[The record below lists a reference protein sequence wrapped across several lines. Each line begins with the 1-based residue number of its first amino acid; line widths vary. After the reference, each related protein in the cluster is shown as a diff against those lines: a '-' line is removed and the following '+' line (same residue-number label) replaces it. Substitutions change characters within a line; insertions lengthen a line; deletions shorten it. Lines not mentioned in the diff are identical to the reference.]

1 MITTPVVECVGEAAT
16 RDSAPNGARP
26 PAIAVPISRPE
37 LTPVERFS
45 TANWRL
51 RNEPCGANIIGA
63 STPVPIAIAMG
74 WDLVWFGVMMTINL
88 AIGQFTP
95 PMAISLM
102 ITSRIAGIGMEQTFR
117 WVIWLVLAMTL
128 VATYTS
134 ASSFI
139 GGPGAAYKIGLGW
152 VLLAMIQL
160 PTVWLT
166 LGVLGK
172 KFAII
177 ARRVNAVTINDMLWA
192 RYRSKWVVVL
202 GSVTII
208 LAFIATMVVQFI
220 GGARLLET
228 ATGLSYQQGLFLF
241 ASCVL
246 LYTVIGGFRAVVMT
260 DALQG
265 IVMLIGT
272 GALLAGILIAGDG
285 LPNLV
290 HQLKEIDP
298 KLVSPQG
305 AGDMLT
311 QPFMLSFWVL
321 VCIGVVGLPHS
332 ALRCFGYRDSKALH
346 RGILIGTI
354 VCALLMFGMH
364 LAGALGRAIL
374 PGMDSPDKIMPSLMM
389 EVLPPWLAGVFLAA
403 PMAAIMST
411 IDSQLIQASATLV
424 KDLYLNYLNPRQ
436 EKLEVRV
443 PRLSLLCTLILG
455 TLVLLAA
462 LQPPEMIIWLNLLAF
477 GGLQAVFL
485 WPLVLGLYWSRA
497 NGPGALASMVCGIL
511 CYGTLSQWGI
521 KVAGLHAIVPS
532 LALGLAAFVLVS
544 LLTPAPDQR
553 VRRLFDQN

>member
-1 MITTPVVECVGEAAT
+1 MNLELLLPLCIYLVLVLGVGFWA
-16 RDSAPNGARP
+16 
-26 PAIAVPISRPE
+26 SRHRVGGDFVQE
-37 LTPVERFS
+37 YF
-45 TANWRL
+45 
-51 RNEPCGANIIGA
+51 IGNR
-63 STPVPIAIAMG
+63 SMG
-74 WDLVWFGVMMTINL
+74 G
-88 AIGQFTP
+88 
-95 PMAISLM
+95 
-102 ITSRIAGIGMEQTFR
+102 
-117 WVIWLVLAMTL
+117 LVLAMTL

-192 RYRSKWVVVL
+192 RYQSRAVVVL

-241 ASCVL
+241 AGCVL

-265 IVMLIGT
+265 IIMLIGT
-272 GALLAGILIAGDG
+272 GALLVGILIAGDG
-285 LPNLV
+285 LPNLI
-290 HQLKEIDP
+290 HQLKAIDP

-321 VCIGVVGLPHS
+321 VCVGVVGLPHS

-354 VCALLMFGMH
+354 VSAFLMFGMH

-424 KDLYLNYLNPRQ
+424 KDLYLNYLSPEKAGQ

-511 CYGTLSQWGI
+511 CYGILSQWGI
-521 KVAGLHAIVPS
+521 KLAGLHAIVPS
-532 LALGLAAFVLVS
+532 LAMGLIAFVLVS
-544 LLTPAPDQR
+544 LLTPAPSQS
-553 VRRLFDQN
+553 VRRLFEPCSAMD

>member
-1 MITTPVVECVGEAAT
+1 M
-16 RDSAPNGARP
+16 NL
-26 PAIAVPISRPE
+26 E
-37 LTPVERFS
+37 LLLP
-45 TANWRL
+45 L
-51 RNEPCGANIIGA
+51 LIYLL
-63 STPVPIAIAMG
+63 
-74 WDLVWFGVMMTINL
+74 LVL
-88 AIGQFTP
+88 
-95 PMAISLM
+95 
-102 ITSRIAGIGMEQTFR
+102 GIGYWASRRRRGGDFMQEYFIGNR
-117 WVIWLVLAMTL
+117 SMGGLVLAMTL

-192 RYRSKWVVVL
+192 RYQSKAVVVL

-228 ATGLSYQQGLFLF
+228 ATGLSYQQGLLLF

-246 LYTVIGGFRAVVMT
+246 LYTIIGGFRAVVMT

-265 IVMLIGT
+265 IIMLIGT
-272 GALLAGILIAGDG
+272 GALLAGVLIAGDG
-285 LPNLV
+285 LPNLLHRLEV
-290 HQLKEIDP
+290 IDP

-311 QPFMLSFWVL
+311 QPFMLSFWIL
-321 VCIGVVGLPHS
+321 VCVGVVGLPHS

-354 VCALLMFGMH
+354 VSALLMFGMH
-364 LAGALGRAIL
+364 LAGALGRALL
-374 PGMDSPDKIMPSLMM
+374 PAMDSPDKIMPALMM
-389 EVLPPWLAGVFLAA
+389 EVLPPWLAGIFLAA

-424 KDLYLNYLNPRQ
+424 KDLWLNYLSPKQSQ

-443 PRLSLLCTLILG
+443 PRLSLITTLILG
-455 TLVLLAA
+455 ALVLLAA

-485 WPLVLGLYWSRA
+485 WPLVLGLYWPRA
-497 NGPGALASMVCGIL
+497 NGQGALASMVAGLL
-511 CYGTLSQWGI
+511 CYGILSQWGI
-521 KVAGLHAIVPS
+521 KLAGLHAIVPS
-532 LALGLAAFVLVS
+532 LGLGLAAFVLIS
-544 LLTPAPDQR
+544 LLTPAPGQT
-553 VRRLFDQN
+553 VRQLFDRD

>member
-1 MITTPVVECVGEAAT
+1 MNLELMLPLFVYLVLVLGVGFWAGRHRAGGDFVQEY
-16 RDSAPNGARP
+16 
-26 PAIAVPISRPE
+26 
-37 LTPVERFS
+37 F
-45 TANWRL
+45 
-51 RNEPCGANIIGA
+51 IGNR
-63 STPVPIAIAMG
+63 SMG
-74 WDLVWFGVMMTINL
+74 G
-88 AIGQFTP
+88 
-95 PMAISLM
+95 
-102 ITSRIAGIGMEQTFR
+102 
-117 WVIWLVLAMTL
+117 LVLAMTL

-208 LAFIATMVVQFI
+208 LAFVATMVMQFI

-260 DALQG
+260 YALQG
-265 IVMLIGT
+265 IIMLIGT

-285 LPNLV
+285 LPNLI
-290 HQLKEIDP
+290 HQLKVIDP
-298 KLVSPQG
+298 KLVSPTG

-311 QPFMLSFWVL
+311 HPFMLSFWIL
-321 VCIGVVGLPHS
+321 VCVGVVGLPHS

-346 RGILIGTI
+346 RGILIGT
-354 VCALLMFGMH
+354 VVSALLMLGMH

-436 EKLEVRV
+436 EKLEVRI

-497 NGPGALASMVCGIL
+497 NGPGALASMVSGIV
-511 CYGTLSQWGI
+511 CYGALSQWGI
-521 KVAGLHAIVPS
+521 KLAGLHAIVPS
-532 LALGLAAFVLVS
+532 LGLGLVAFILVS
-544 LLTPAPDQR
+544 LLTPPPDQS
-553 VRRLFDQN
+553 VRRLFDQK

>member
-1 MITTPVVECVGEAAT
+1 MNI
-16 RDSAPNGARP
+16 
-26 PAIAVPISRPE
+26 E
-37 LTPVERFS
+37 LLLP
-45 TANWRL
+45 L
-51 RNEPCGANIIGA
+51 LIYLL
-63 STPVPIAIAMG
+63 
-74 WDLVWFGVMMTINL
+74 LVL
-88 AIGQFTP
+88 
-95 PMAISLM
+95 
-102 ITSRIAGIGMEQTFR
+102 GIGYWASRRRQGGDFMQEYFIGNR
-117 WVIWLVLAMTL
+117 SMGGLVLAMTL

-192 RYRSKWVVVL
+192 RYQSKAVVVL

-265 IVMLIGT
+265 IIMLIGT
-272 GALLAGILIAGDG
+272 GALLAGVLIAGDG
-285 LPNLV
+285 LPNLI
-290 HQLKEIDP
+290 HQLEVIDP

-311 QPFMLSFWVL
+311 QPFMLSFWIL
-321 VCIGVVGLPHS
+321 VCVGVIGLPHS
-332 ALRCFGYRDSKALH
+332 ALRCFGYKDSKALH

-354 VCALLMFGMH
+354 VSALLMFGMH

-374 PGMDSPDKIMPSLMM
+374 PAMDSPDKIMPALMM
-389 EVLPPWLAGVFLAA
+389 EVLPPWLAGIFLAA

-411 IDSQLIQASATLV
+411 IDSQLIQTSATLV
-424 KDLYLNYLNPRQ
+424 KDLWLNYLSPKQ
-436 EKLEVRV
+436 SQQKLEVRI
-443 PRLSLLCTLILG
+443 PRLSLITTLILG

-485 WPLVLGLYWSRA
+485 WPLVLGLYWPRA
-497 NGPGALASMVCGIL
+497 NGQGALACMVSGIL
-511 CYGTLSQWGI
+511 CYGVLSHWGI
-521 KVAGLHAIVPS
+521 KLAGLHAIVPS
-532 LALGLAAFVLVS
+532 LGLGLFVFVLVS
-544 LLTPAPDQR
+544 LLTPPPGVV
-553 VRRLFDQN
+553 VRQLFDRG

>member
-1 MITTPVVECVGEAAT
+1 M
-16 RDSAPNGARP
+16 NL
-26 PAIAVPISRPE
+26 E
-37 LTPVERFS
+37 LLLP
-45 TANWRL
+45 L
-51 RNEPCGANIIGA
+51 LIYLL
-63 STPVPIAIAMG
+63 
-74 WDLVWFGVMMTINL
+74 LVL
-88 AIGQFTP
+88 
-95 PMAISLM
+95 
-102 ITSRIAGIGMEQTFR
+102 GIGYWASRRRRGGDFMQEYFIGNR
-117 WVIWLVLAMTL
+117 SMGGLVLAMTL

-192 RYRSKWVVVL
+192 RYQSKAVVVL

-228 ATGLSYQQGLFLF
+228 ATGLSYQQGLLLF

-246 LYTVIGGFRAVVMT
+246 LYTIIGGFRAVVMT

-265 IVMLIGT
+265 IIMLIGT
-272 GALLAGILIAGDG
+272 GALLAGVLIAGDG
-285 LPNLV
+285 LPNLLHRLEV
-290 HQLKEIDP
+290 IDP

-311 QPFMLSFWVL
+311 QPFMLSFWIL
-321 VCIGVVGLPHS
+321 VCVGVVGLPHS

-354 VCALLMFGMH
+354 VSALLMFGMH
-364 LAGALGRAIL
+364 LAGALGRALL
-374 PGMDSPDKIMPSLMM
+374 PAMDSPDKIMPALMM
-389 EVLPPWLAGVFLAA
+389 EVLPPWLAGIFLAA

-424 KDLYLNYLNPRQ
+424 KDLWLNYLSPKQSQ

-443 PRLSLLCTLILG
+443 PRLSLITTLILG
-455 TLVLLAA
+455 ALLLLAA

-485 WPLVLGLYWSRA
+485 WPLVLGLYWPRA
-497 NGPGALASMVCGIL
+497 NGQGALASMVAGLL
-511 CYGTLSQWGI
+511 CYGILSQWGI
-521 KVAGLHAIVPS
+521 KLAGLHAIVPS
-532 LALGLAAFVLVS
+532 LGLGLAAFVLIS
-544 LLTPAPDQR
+544 LLTPAPGQT
-553 VRRLFDQN
+553 VRQLFDRD

>member
-1 MITTPVVECVGEAAT
+1 MNLELMLPLFVYLVLVLGVGFWAGRHRAGGDFVQEY
-16 RDSAPNGARP
+16 
-26 PAIAVPISRPE
+26 
-37 LTPVERFS
+37 F
-45 TANWRL
+45 
-51 RNEPCGANIIGA
+51 IGNR
-63 STPVPIAIAMG
+63 SMG
-74 WDLVWFGVMMTINL
+74 G
-88 AIGQFTP
+88 
-95 PMAISLM
+95 
-102 ITSRIAGIGMEQTFR
+102 
-117 WVIWLVLAMTL
+117 LVLAMTL

-246 LYTVIGGFRAVVMT
+246 LYTVLGGLRAVVMT
-260 DALQG
+260 EALQG
-265 IVMLIGT
+265 FIMLIGT

-285 LPNLV
+285 LPNLI
-290 HQLKEIDP
+290 HQLKVIDP
-298 KLVSPQG
+298 KLVSPTG

-311 QPFMLSFWVL
+311 HPFMLSFWIL
-321 VCIGVVGLPHS
+321 VCVGVVGLPHS

-346 RGILIGTI
+346 RGILIGT
-354 VCALLMFGMH
+354 VVSALLMLGMH

-424 KDLYLNYLNPRQ
+424 KDLYLNYLNPKQ
-436 EKLEVRV
+436 EKLEVRI

-497 NGPGALASMVCGIL
+497 NGPGALASMVSGIV
-511 CYGTLSQWGI
+511 CYGVLSQWGI
-521 KVAGLHAIVPS
+521 KLAGLHAIVPS
-532 LALGLAAFVLVS
+532 LALGLAAFILVS
-544 LLTPAPDQR
+544 LLTPAPDQS
-553 VRRLFDQN
+553 VCRLFDQK

>member
-1 MITTPVVECVGEAAT
+1 MNLELMLPLVIYLVLVLGVGFWA
-16 RDSAPNGARP
+16 
-26 PAIAVPISRPE
+26 SRHRAQGNFVQE
-37 LTPVERFS
+37 YF
-45 TANWRL
+45 
-51 RNEPCGANIIGA
+51 IGNR
-63 STPVPIAIAMG
+63 SMG
-74 WDLVWFGVMMTINL
+74 G
-88 AIGQFTP
+88 
-95 PMAISLM
+95 
-102 ITSRIAGIGMEQTFR
+102 
-117 WVIWLVLAMTL
+117 LVLAMTL

-192 RYRSKWVVVL
+192 RYQSKAVVIL
-202 GSVTII
+202 GSITII

-228 ATGLSYQQGLFLF
+228 ATGLSYQQGLMLF

-246 LYTVIGGFRAVVMT
+246 LYTIIGGFRAVVMT

-265 IVMLIGT
+265 IIMLIGT

-285 LPNLV
+285 LPNLI
-290 HQLKEIDP
+290 HQLREIDP

-311 QPFMLSFWVL
+311 QPFMLSFWIL
-321 VCIGVVGLPHS
+321 VCVGVVGLPHS

-346 RGILIGTI
+346 RGILIGT
-354 VCALLMFGMH
+354 VVSALLMFGMH

-403 PMAAIMST
+403 PMAAIMS
-411 IDSQLIQASATLV
+411 
-424 KDLYLNYLNPRQ
+424 
-436 EKLEVRV
+436 
-443 PRLSLLCTLILG
+443 
-455 TLVLLAA
+455 
-462 LQPPEMIIWLNLLAF
+462 
-477 GGLQAVFL
+477 
-485 WPLVLGLYWSRA
+485 
-497 NGPGALASMVCGIL
+497 
-511 CYGTLSQWGI
+511 
-521 KVAGLHAIVPS
+521 
-532 LALGLAAFVLVS
+532 
-544 LLTPAPDQR
+544 
-553 VRRLFDQN
+553 

>member
-1 MITTPVVECVGEAAT
+1 MNLELMLPLCIYLVLVLGVGFWA
-16 RDSAPNGARP
+16 
-26 PAIAVPISRPE
+26 SRHRTGGNFMQE
-37 LTPVERFS
+37 YF
-45 TANWRL
+45 
-51 RNEPCGANIIGA
+51 IGNR
-63 STPVPIAIAMG
+63 SMG
-74 WDLVWFGVMMTINL
+74 G
-88 AIGQFTP
+88 
-95 PMAISLM
+95 
-102 ITSRIAGIGMEQTFR
+102 
-117 WVIWLVLAMTL
+117 LVLAMTL

-139 GGPGAAYKIGLGW
+139 GGPGAAYKVGLGW

-192 RYRSKWVVVL
+192 RYQSRAVVVL

-290 HQLKEIDP
+290 HQLKEMNP

-389 EVLPPWLAGVFLAA
+389 EVLPLAGRGLPGRPHGGHHVHHRLPAD
-403 PMAAIMST
+403 PGLRHPGERSLP
-411 IDSQLIQASATLV
+411 QLPQPQAGEA
-424 KDLYLNYLNPRQ
+424 
-436 EKLEVRV
+436 
-443 PRLSLLCTLILG
+443 
-455 TLVLLAA
+455 
-462 LQPPEMIIWLNLLAF
+462 
-477 GGLQAVFL
+477 
-485 WPLVLGLYWSRA
+485 
-497 NGPGALASMVCGIL
+497 
-511 CYGTLSQWGI
+511 
-521 KVAGLHAIVPS
+521 
-532 LALGLAAFVLVS
+532 
-544 LLTPAPDQR
+544 
-553 VRRLFDQN
+553 

>member
-1 MITTPVVECVGEAAT
+1 M
-16 RDSAPNGARP
+16 NL
-26 PAIAVPISRPE
+26 E
-37 LTPVERFS
+37 LLLP
-45 TANWRL
+45 L
-51 RNEPCGANIIGA
+51 LIYLL
-63 STPVPIAIAMG
+63 
-74 WDLVWFGVMMTINL
+74 LVL
-88 AIGQFTP
+88 
-95 PMAISLM
+95 
-102 ITSRIAGIGMEQTFR
+102 GIGYWASRRRRGGDFMQEYFIGNR
-117 WVIWLVLAMTL
+117 SMGGLVLAMTL

-192 RYRSKWVVVL
+192 RYQSKWVVVL
-202 GSVTII
+202 GSLTII

-228 ATGLSYQQGLFLF
+228 ATGLSYQQGLLLF

-246 LYTVIGGFRAVVMT
+246 LYTIIGGFRAVVMT

-265 IVMLIGT
+265 IIMLIGT
-272 GALLAGILIAGDG
+272 AALLAGVLIAGDG
-285 LPNLV
+285 LPNLI
-290 HQLKEIDP
+290 HRLELIDP

-311 QPFMLSFWVL
+311 QPFMLSFWIL
-321 VCIGVVGLPHS
+321 VCVGVVGLPHS

-354 VCALLMFGMH
+354 VSALLMFGMH
-364 LAGALGRAIL
+364 LAGALGRALL
-374 PGMDSPDKIMPSLMM
+374 PAMDSPDKIMPALMM
-389 EVLPPWLAGVFLAA
+389 EVLPPWLAGIFLAA

-424 KDLYLNYLNPRQ
+424 KDLWLNYLSPKQSQQR
-436 EKLEVRV
+436 LEVRI
-443 PRLSLLCTLILG
+443 PRLSLVTTLILG
-455 TLVLLAA
+455 ALVLMAA

-485 WPLVLGLYWSRA
+485 WPLVLGLYWPRA
-497 NGPGALASMVCGIL
+497 NGQGALASMVAGLL
-511 CYGTLSQWGI
+511 CYGALSQWGI
-521 KVAGLHAIVPS
+521 KLVGLHAIVPS
-532 LALGLAAFVLVS
+532 LGLGLLAFVLIS
-544 LLTPAPDQR
+544 LMTPPPGKA
-553 VRRLFDQN
+553 VRQLFDRD

>member
-1 MITTPVVECVGEAAT
+1 MNLELMLPLVIYLVLVLGVGFWA
-16 RDSAPNGARP
+16 
-26 PAIAVPISRPE
+26 SRHRAE
-37 LTPVERFS
+37 GNFVQEYF
-45 TANWRL
+45 
-51 RNEPCGANIIGA
+51 IGNR
-63 STPVPIAIAMG
+63 SMG
-74 WDLVWFGVMMTINL
+74 G
-88 AIGQFTP
+88 
-95 PMAISLM
+95 
-102 ITSRIAGIGMEQTFR
+102 
-117 WVIWLVLAMTL
+117 LVLAMTL

-192 RYRSKWVVVL
+192 RYQSKAVVIL

-228 ATGLSYQQGLFLF
+228 ATGLSYQQGLMLF

-246 LYTVIGGFRAVVMT
+246 LYTIIGGFRAVVMT

-265 IVMLIGT
+265 IIMLIGT

-285 LPNLV
+285 LPNLI
-290 HQLKEIDP
+290 HQLREIDP

-311 QPFMLSFWVL
+311 QPFMLSFWIL

-346 RGILIGTI
+346 RGILIGT
-354 VCALLMFGMH
+354 VVSALLMFGMH

-424 KDLYLNYLNPRQ
+424 KDLYLNYLNPKQ
-436 EKLEVRV
+436 EKLEVRI

-497 NGPGALASMVCGIL
+497 NGPGALASMVSGIVS
-511 CYGTLSQWGI
+511 YGVLNQWGI
-521 KVAGLHAIVPS
+521 KLAGLHAIVPS
-532 LALGLAAFVLVS
+532 LTLALVVFITVS
-544 LLTPAPDQR
+544 LLTAPPSR
-553 VRRLFDQN
+553 EVRELFGQK

>member
-1 MITTPVVECVGEAAT
+1 M
-16 RDSAPNGARP
+16 NL
-26 PAIAVPISRPE
+26 E
-37 LTPVERFS
+37 LLLP
-45 TANWRL
+45 L
-51 RNEPCGANIIGA
+51 LIYLL
-63 STPVPIAIAMG
+63 
-74 WDLVWFGVMMTINL
+74 LVL
-88 AIGQFTP
+88 
-95 PMAISLM
+95 
-102 ITSRIAGIGMEQTFR
+102 GIGYWASRRRRGGDFMQEYFIGNR
-117 WVIWLVLAMTL
+117 SMGGMVLAMTL

-192 RYRSKWVVVL
+192 RYQSKAVVVL

-228 ATGLSYQQGLFLF
+228 ATGLSYQQGLLLF

-246 LYTVIGGFRAVVMT
+246 LYTIIGGFRAVVMT

-265 IVMLIGT
+265 IIMLIGT
-272 GALLAGILIAGDG
+272 GALLAGVLIAGDG
-285 LPNLV
+285 LPNLLHRLEV
-290 HQLKEIDP
+290 IDP

-311 QPFMLSFWVL
+311 QPFMLSFWIL
-321 VCIGVVGLPHS
+321 VCVGVVGLPHS

-354 VCALLMFGMH
+354 VSALLMFGMH
-364 LAGALGRAIL
+364 LAGALGRALL
-374 PGMDSPDKIMPSLMM
+374 PAMDSPDKIMPALMM
-389 EVLPPWLAGVFLAA
+389 EVLPPWLAGIFLAA

-424 KDLYLNYLNPRQ
+424 KDLWLNYLSPKQSQ

-443 PRLSLLCTLILG
+443 PRLSLITTLILG
-455 TLVLLAA
+455 ALVLLAA

-485 WPLVLGLYWSRA
+485 WPLVLGLYWPRA
-497 NGPGALASMVCGIL
+497 NGQGALASMVAGLL
-511 CYGTLSQWGI
+511 CYGILSQWGI
-521 KVAGLHAIVPS
+521 KLAGLHAIVPS
-532 LALGLAAFVLVS
+532 LGLGLAAFVLIS
-544 LLTPAPDQR
+544 LLTPAPGQT
-553 VRRLFDQN
+553 VRQLFDRD

>member
-1 MITTPVVECVGEAAT
+1 MNLELLLPLCIYLVLVLGVGFWA
-16 RDSAPNGARP
+16 
-26 PAIAVPISRPE
+26 SRHRVGGDFVQE
-37 LTPVERFS
+37 YF
-45 TANWRL
+45 
-51 RNEPCGANIIGA
+51 IGNR
-63 STPVPIAIAMG
+63 SMG
-74 WDLVWFGVMMTINL
+74 G
-88 AIGQFTP
+88 
-95 PMAISLM
+95 
-102 ITSRIAGIGMEQTFR
+102 
-117 WVIWLVLAMTL
+117 LVLAMTL

-177 ARRVNAVTINDMLWA
+177 ARRVNAVTI
-192 RYRSKWVVVL
+192 
-202 GSVTII
+202 
-208 LAFIATMVVQFI
+208 
-220 GGARLLET
+220 
-228 ATGLSYQQGLFLF
+228 
-241 ASCVL
+241 
-246 LYTVIGGFRAVVMT
+246 
-260 DALQG
+260 
-265 IVMLIGT
+265 
-272 GALLAGILIAGDG
+272 
-285 LPNLV
+285 
-290 HQLKEIDP
+290 DP

-321 VCIGVVGLPHS
+321 VCVGVVGLPHS

-354 VCALLMFGMH
+354 VSAFLMFGMH

-424 KDLYLNYLNPRQ
+424 KDLYLNYLSPEKAGQ

-511 CYGTLSQWGI
+511 CYAILSQWGI
-521 KVAGLHAIVPS
+521 KLAGLHAIVPS
-532 LALGLAAFVLVS
+532 LALGLVAFVLVS
-544 LLTPAPDQR
+544 LLTPAPSQS
-553 VRRLFDQN
+553 VRRLFEPCSAMD